1 MAIDLRQEF
10 CALRDTYIEKQ
21 FGRLNAM
28 QREAVFTTNGPLLI
42 LAGAG
47 SGKTTVLVNRIANLI
62 RFGAAHGSQ
71 WVPRE
76 VTEDDVKALRM
87 AIMTNTDA
95 PSWLD
100 GMLRKDAVR
109 SWNVM
114 AITFTNKAAG
124 ELKERLRNM
133 LGGEEGDEVFASTF
147 HSACVRILRRWAE
160 EIGYPRSFTIYD
172 TDDAQRV
179 MKSVYKELSIDDKF
193 FPVKSAINQM
203 SRWKDQ
209 LVSPEEALRTPARD
223 TKGALAAKVY
233 AAYEKKLKDAG
244 AFDFDD
250 LIYQTVQLLA
260 GHEEVRQ
267 FYQNK
272 YRYLLVDEYQDTS
285 VAQFRLVSLLTGPE
299 KNICVVGDDDQS
311 IYRFRGATIENILNF
326 ERIYPGT
333 KTKSNLGA
341 NAILGVSLAVAKAAA
356 AYLDIPLY
364 RYIGGTNTYV
374 MPVPMMN
381 IINGGSHSDAPIAF
395 QEFMIRPVGA
405 SCFKEGLRMGA
416 EVFHALKKVL
426 HDRGLSTAVG
436 DEGGFAPNLEG
447 TEDALNSIIAAINA
461 AGYEPGKDVMIGM
474 DCASS
479 EFYKDGIY
487 DYTKFEGEKG
497 VKRTSDEQVDYLE
510 KLINE
515 YPIDSIEDGMSEND
529 WAGWKKLTD
538 RIGNHCQLVGD
549 DLFVTNVEFLS
560 RGIKEGCG
568 NSILIKVNQI
578 GSLTE
583 TLNAI
588 EMAHRHGYT
597 TVTSH
602 RSGETEDATIADI
615 AVATNSGQIK
625 TGSLSRSDR
634 MAKYNQLL
642 RIEEEL
648 GDRAVY
654 GYKRIN

>member
-1 MAIDLRQEF
+1 MKIEKITGREILDSRGNPTVEVDILLESGVMGRASVPSGASTGENEALE
-10 CALRDTYIEKQ
+10 LRDGDKKRYGGK
-21 FGRLNAM
+21 GVLK
-28 QREAVFTTNGPLLI
+28 AV
-42 LAGAG
+42 
-47 SGKTTVLVNRIANLI
+47 
-62 RFGAAHGSQ
+62 
-71 WVPRE
+71 
-76 VTEDDVKALRM
+76 
-87 AIMTNTDA
+87 
-95 PSWLD
+95 
-100 GMLRKDAVR
+100 
-109 SWNVM
+109 
-114 AITFTNKAAG
+114 
-124 ELKERLRNM
+124 
-133 LGGEEGDEVFASTF
+133 
-147 HSACVRILRRWAE
+147 
-160 EIGYPRSFTIYD
+160 
-172 TDDAQRV
+172 
-179 MKSVYKELSIDDKF
+179 
-193 FPVKSAINQM
+193 
-203 SRWKDQ
+203 
-209 LVSPEEALRTPARD
+209 
-223 TKGALAAKVY
+223 
-233 AAYEKKLKDAG
+233 
-244 AFDFDD
+244 
-250 LIYQTVQLLA
+250 
-260 GHEEVRQ
+260 
-267 FYQNK
+267 
-272 YRYLLVDEYQDTS
+272 
-285 VAQFRLVSLLTGPE
+285 
-299 KNICVVGDDDQS
+299 
-311 IYRFRGATIENILNF
+311 ENINTIIAPALKGMSALDQ
-326 ERIYPGT
+326 IGIDHAMLALDGT
-333 KTKSNLGA
+333 KTKSKLGA

-356 AYLDIPLY
+356 NYLDIPLY

-405 SCFKEGLRMGA
+405 ASFKEGLRMGA

-447 TEDALNSIIAAINA
+447 TEDALNSIIAAIKA

-515 YPIDSIEDGMSEND
+515 YPIDSIEDSMSEND